1 MNETIDI
8 SRVFP
13 EWQAVRRLGR
23 GAYGS
28 VYEIE
33 RHYLGKTEKAALKIM
48 DIPSDYGY
56 IENLRAN
63 SYSDNDIRERIRSDF
78 DSLTAEYDRMKKL
91 IHTNIVNCNDFE
103 YEASADGMHYRIYIK
118 MELLTPLLSY
128 SSPYTPE
135 QMAKRIGIDI
145 CKALE
150 LCERRQIVHRDI
162 KPQNLFINQYG
173 EYKLGDFGISRM
185 MEHTTHASKAG
196 TPGYMAPEVYY
207 GKVYHHEVDIYSLGL
222 VMYWLLN
229 ERRLPFLPL
238 PPERFSVE
246 QEWDALKR
254 RLNGEALPP
263 PKNGSDA
270 LKQIV
275 LKACAYRPQERYR
288 SAAEMRADLERLS
301 DRAQVNTPQPSDGSY
316 SFTKEQLRE
325 RTGSAQK
332 LEPKPEPKPESKPEP
347 KEPDEAVMRVMRMKL
362 EKLDNVK
369 VPSKPSAFGN
379 VIFFVLSA
387 LFGYVGNESLS
398 RFRAGGNAF
407 DVIQMLILWGIGIF
421 LLIACIVNIV
431 DLIKINRCHLI
442 QVNPD
447 KSVTI
452 HLPHDGCRYALAVH
466 GKWDDAYVEDEDVCR
481 WSKLPANVKLCRLK
495 PAKGSYKATL
505 VCENTIL

>member
-8 SRVFP
+8 SLVFP

-33 RHYLGKTEKAALKIM
+33 RHNLGKTEKAALKIM

-78 DSLTAEYDRMKKL
+78 DNLTAEYDRMKKL

-162 KPQNLFINQYG
+162 KPQNLFINQFG

-196 TPGYMAPEVYY
+196 TPSYMAPEVYY

-254 RLNGEALPP
+254 RLNGEPLPP
-263 PKNGSDA
+263 PSPP
-270 LKQIV
+270 I
-275 LKACAYRPQERYR
+275 
-288 SAAEMRADLERLS
+288 
-301 DRAQVNTPQPSDGSY
+301 T
-316 SFTKEQLRE
+316 
-325 RTGSAQK
+325 
-332 LEPKPEPKPESKPEP
+332 
-347 KEPDEAVMRVMRMKL
+347 
-362 EKLDNVK
+362 
-369 VPSKPSAFGN
+369 
-379 VIFFVLSA
+379 
-387 LFGYVGNESLS
+387 
-398 RFRAGGNAF
+398 
-407 DVIQMLILWGIGIF
+407 
-421 LLIACIVNIV
+421 
-431 DLIKINRCHLI
+431 
-442 QVNPD
+442 
-447 KSVTI
+447 
-452 HLPHDGCRYALAVH
+452 
-466 GKWDDAYVEDEDVCR
+466 
-481 WSKLPANVKLCRLK
+481 
-495 PAKGSYKATL
+495 
-505 VCENTIL
+505 